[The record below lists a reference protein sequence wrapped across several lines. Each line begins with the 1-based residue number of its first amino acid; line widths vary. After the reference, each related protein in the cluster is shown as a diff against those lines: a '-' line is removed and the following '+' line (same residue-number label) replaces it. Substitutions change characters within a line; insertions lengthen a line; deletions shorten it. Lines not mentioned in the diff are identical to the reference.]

1 MNMKRFF
8 LMLVMT
14 ITSFQLYA
22 QQAEVL
28 VLPPVDKSV
37 NTSVFDALQ
46 NRKSERA
53 FSDRYIDKSVLSQ
66 LLWAACGVNRPDGK
80 ITAPSAMNAQ
90 DVLVY
95 VCLSDAA
102 WRYDAG
108 RHALVKVCDGD
119 LRGAVAGR
127 QDFVKTAPVCLVLVS
142 DVSKLGGSELMGA
155 MDAGIVAE
163 NVALACSA
171 LKLATV
177 PRVSMDNDALR
188 KALKLEEQQV
198 PMMNLPVGYPQ

>member
-1 MNMKRFF
+1 
-8 LMLVMT
+8 MLVMT
-14 ITSFQLYA
+14 ITSFQLFA

-142 DVSKLGGSELMGA
+142 DVRKLGGSELMGA

>member
-142 DVSKLGGSELMGA
+142 DVRKLGGSELMGA